1 MTSPETSE
9 SSKAI
14 QGAWQRCSS
23 SSVVVH
29 SAVAADFVLN
39 RTATVWRVERCAVP
53 SMRVVRA
60 CQKIRA
66 CTADPC
72 VVRCGRGSGHAAGQ
86 AYGSLPGVD
95 GAIAPT
101 VGGDG
106 SASDRLWRHCAG
118 GACDGDCGVDDSA
131 GPA

>member
-1 MTSPETSE
+1 MPRRSTSSETLGLTRNAMPPPTTSE
-9 SSKAI
+9 RYA
-14 QGAWQRCSS
+14 
-23 SSVVVH
+23 
-29 SAVAADFVLN
+29 L
-39 RTATVWRVERCAVP
+39 
-53 SMRVVRA
+53 RA
-60 CQKIRA
+60 CQTIRA
-66 CTADPC
+66 CTADPR
-72 VVRCGRGSGHAAGQ
+72 VVRWARGSGHAAGQ

-118 GACDGDCGVDDSA
+118 GACDGDRGVDDSA